1 MDTEGIRMTT
11 GPGDIYSGVVPF
23 LDPTKTYFMKEVGPH
38 QYKFDPD
45 PTEEQ
50 RLLEYANKLMERVFR
65 FR

>member
-1 MDTEGIRMTT
+1 MEGKPYTWPTSAPAPQGIE
-11 GPGDIYSGVVPF
+11 PG
-23 LDPTKTYFMKEVGPH
+23 KTYFMKEVGPH

-50 RLLEYANKLMERVFR
+50 RLLEYANKLMKRVFR